1 MLKRWLVAASVA
13 VVVSLVAAN
22 PAVAQV
28 KRVEMNIAG
37 YLCGF

>member
-1 MLKRWLVAASVA
+1 MMREWIAAVTIA
-13 VVVSLVAAN
+13 LGASLFAPDPAAG
-22 PAVAQV
+22 QV

>member
-1 MLKRWLVAASVA
+1 MLKRWMVAAAVA
-13 VVVSLVAAN
+13 SGISLAMAS